1 MFARRTIAH
10 PFEHHLADGEAL
22 AAQLVQSHT
31 AHGEIAAVLVDA
43 QLNAVLGTQRLQRF
57 GFDQRHLAGAWIGR
71 PLRVK
76 PDPSRVAVTLETDT
90 GDRLDGG

>member
-31 AHGEIAAVLVDA
+31 THGEIAAVLVDA
-43 QLNAVLGTQRLQRF
+43 QLNAVLGTQHASSVSASISVTSRAP
-57 GFDQRHLAGAWIGR
+57 GSVGR
-71 PLRVK
+71 C
-76 PDPSRVAVTLETDT
+76 E
-90 GDRLDGG
+90 